1 MGDIMKG
8 KLIVIEGTDCS
19 GKETQTKM
27 LTKRLEKE
35 NIACVR
41 LCFPNYDSPTGKI
54 VGGPYLGKDYI
65 CDGWFPEGATNVDPK
80 VSSLYYAADRK
91 YNVKNIEELID
102 KGINVILDRYV
113 YSNLAH
119 QGGKLKDKED
129 RIKMYNW
136 LDKLEFDLLE
146 LPQADIKIFLHMPYE
161 VSCELKK
168 NRDEKPD
175 QHELSKEHLIM
186 AEEAYKEI
194 ADIYSFK
201 TIECSYNNLPRTIE
215 EISDELY
222 NHVLEKL
229 ISKDKKFYKR

>member
-1 MGDIMKG
+1 MKG

-35 NIACVR
+35 NIPCVR

-54 VGGPYLGKDYI
+54 VGGPYLGKSYI
-65 CDGWFPEGATNVDPK
+65 CDGWFNEGATNVDPK

-91 YNVKNIEELID
+91 YNVKNIEELIN

-119 QGGKLKDKED
+119 QGGKLKDKEERND
-129 RIKMYNW
+129 MYRW
-136 LDKLEFDLLE
+136 LDKLEFELLDL
-146 LPQADIKIFLHMPYE
+146 PKADIKVFLHMPYE

-168 NRDEKPD
+168 NREEKPD
-175 QHELSKEHLIM
+175 QHELSKEHLLM
-186 AEEAYKEI
+186 AEEAYMEI
-194 ADIYSFK
+194 ANMYDFK
-201 TIECSYNNLPRTIE
+201 TIECSSDNLPRKIE
-215 EISDELY
+215 DINDELY
-222 NHVLEKL
+222 NHV
-229 ISKDKKFYKR
+229 ISNL

>member
-1 MGDIMKG
+1 MKG

-54 VGGPYLGKDYI
+54 VGGPYLGKSYI
-65 CDGWFPEGATNVDPK
+65 CDGWFNEGATNVDPK

-91 YNVKNIEELID
+91 YNVKEIEELIN
-102 KGINVILDRYV
+102 KGINVILDRYM

-119 QGGKLKDKED
+119 QGGKIKDKEE
-129 RIKMYNW
+129 RIAMYNW
-136 LDKLEFDLLE
+136 LDKLEFELLE
-146 LPQADIKIFLHMPYE
+146 LPKADIKVFLHMPYE

-168 NRDEKPD
+168 NRDEAPD
-175 QHELSKEHLIM
+175 QHELSKDHLIM
-186 AEEAYKEI
+186 AEQSYKEV
-194 ADIYSFK
+194 AEIYEFS
-201 TIECSYNNLPRTIE
+201 TIECSKNNLPRKIE
-215 EISDELY
+215 EINDELY
-222 NHVLEKL
+222 NIVLSNL
-229 ISKDKKFYKR
+229 